1 MKLKRK
7 VCVYNYAFLWYN
19 AKDNATEVDMLRLDK
34 YIADTGLY
42 SRKDVKA
49 AAKKGLITVNG
60 AVVRDVSVR
69 IDESSASVTYCG
81 ERINWRRYV
90 YVMLNKPAGYI
101 SSTEESPKTV
111 MKLLPEEYSKMEC
124 FPCGRLD
131 IDTVGLLII
140 TNDGP
145 LAHKLLSPK
154 HHAEKTYYYRCSP
167 PIGEAE
173 ARALCEGVDIG
184 GYVTKTSK
192 VVLESGEGGYITLTE
207 GKFHQIKRMF
217 EAVGS
222 GITYLKRVEFATIPL
237 DEGLEEGQW
246 RELTESEIETLRE
259 IGG

>member
-1 MKLKRK
+1 
-7 VCVYNYAFLWYN
+7 
-19 AKDNATEVDMLRLDK
+19 MLRLDK
-34 YIADTGLY
+34 YIADTGIA
-42 SRKDVKA
+42 SRKDVKS

-60 AVVRDVSVR
+60 VPVKDVSVK
-69 IDESSASVTYCG
+69 IDENTAKVVYCSQQV
-81 ERINWRRYV
+81 NWQKYV

-111 MKLLPEEYSKMEC
+111 MKLLPEEYSKMDC

-145 LAHKLLSPK
+145 LAHKLLSPR

-167 PIGEAE
+167 AIGESE
-173 ARALCEGVDIG
+173 AARLCEGVDIG
-184 GYVTKTSK
+184 GYITKTSK
-192 VVLESGEGGYITLTE
+192 IEMTGTEDGYITLTE

-222 GITYLKRVEFATIPL
+222 NITYLKRVEFATIPL
-237 DEGLEEGQW
+237 DKNLPEGSW
-246 RELTESEIETLRE
+246 RTLTEKEVETLRAAGE
-259 IGG
+259 

>member
-1 MKLKRK
+1 
-7 VCVYNYAFLWYN
+7 
-19 AKDNATEVDMLRLDK
+19 MLRLDK
-34 YIADTGLY
+34 YIADTGTV

-60 AVVRDVSVR
+60 IPAKDVSQK
-69 IDESSASVTYCG
+69 IDENSAKVYYCG
-81 ERINWRRYV
+81 QLVNWRKYV

-101 SSTEESPKTV
+101 SSTEESDKTV
-111 MKLLPEEYSKMEC
+111 MRLLPEEYSKMEC

-145 LAHKLLSPK
+145 LAHKLLSPR
-154 HHAEKTYYYRCSP
+154 HHAEKTYYYHCSP
-167 PIGEAE
+167 AIGNAEAE
-173 ARALCEGVDIG
+173 KLCEGVDIG

-192 VVLESGEGGYITLTE
+192 VELLSGEEGYITLTE

-222 GITYLKRVEFATIPL
+222 SITYLKRVEFGTVKL
-237 DEGLEEGQW
+237 DESLSEGEW
-246 RELTESEIETLRE
+246 RELTENELEALKKAAGE
-259 IGG
+259 EE